1 MFGLGTQELLIILV
15 IAFFIFGGKKLPEI
29 GAGLGK
35 GLRSFKQ
42 GLKEIDLEK
51 EEKGKRIRR
60 AQKSS
65 HHLKARHLP
74 RHKDPLLSR
83 RSCRPWSSL
92 PGSAPVLG
100 P

>member
-15 IAFFIFGGKKLPEI
+15 IALFIFGGKKLPEI

-51 EEKGKRIRR
+51 EEKGEEGQASTER
-60 AQKSS
+60 QSS
-65 HHLKARHLP
+65 PEGPSSPKA
-74 RHKDPLLSR
+74 
-83 RSCRPWSSL
+83 
-92 PGSAPVLG
+92 
-100 P
+100 

>member
-51 EEKGKRIRR
+51 EEKGEEDQ
-60 AQKSS
+60 A
-65 HHLKARHLP
+65 
-74 RHKDPLLSR
+74 
-83 RSCRPWSSL
+83 
-92 PGSAPVLG
+92 SAEKQS
-100 P
+100 